1 MSFKG
6 TNYGRI
12 DKDQSTLALVTM
24 SGNHPI
30 LSVNY
35 DAINNST
42 INKNDIIVETAT
54 DEVGNDDCM
63 CEIRFHVEEPREEK
77 EEDDN
82 KMDVEGEEQEDKQ
95 STAEIIFK
103 QIVER
108 AKIGEFAGESIATL
122 IDVNLAVPRGK
133 YTIDFYQKSLRF
145 HGMTFN
151 YNIEYRNITKGF
163 ILPMTN
169 ESQVSIILQLNKDK
183 PIYQGQTVYRYIVMQ
198 IKKEIEVDVKTKVN
212 PELLDQAPNLKDLQP

>member
-1 MSFKG
+1 
-6 TNYGRI
+6 
-12 DKDQSTLALVTM
+12 
-24 SGNHPI
+24 
-30 LSVNY
+30 
-35 DAINNST
+35 
-42 INKNDIIVETAT
+42 
-54 DEVGNDDCM
+54 
-63 CEIRFHVEEPREEK
+63 
-77 EEDDN
+77 
-82 KMDVEGEEQEDKQ
+82 
-95 STAEIIFK
+95 
-103 QIVER
+103 VER

>member
-6 TNYGRI
+6 TNFGKI
-12 DKDQSTLALVTM
+12 DKDQSTLALVTIN
-24 SGNHPI
+24 GNHPI

-63 CEIRFHVEEPREEK
+63 CEIRFHVEEPREDK
-77 EEDDN
+77 EDED

-145 HGMTFN
+145 HGLTFN

-169 ESQVSIILQLNKDK
+169 ESQVSIVLQLNKDK

-198 IKKEIEVDVKTKVN
+198 IKK
-212 PELLDQAPNLKDLQP
+212 